1 MWIHNKIN
9 YAFFKFH
16 FEHDRQNKYDNKN
29 DMHTH
34 TCGQKEIFSFWILN
48 ELTNVVKFCYM
59 ACYRNV
65 YGAE

>member
-34 TCGQKEIFSFWILN
+34 MRTKRNFSFWILN